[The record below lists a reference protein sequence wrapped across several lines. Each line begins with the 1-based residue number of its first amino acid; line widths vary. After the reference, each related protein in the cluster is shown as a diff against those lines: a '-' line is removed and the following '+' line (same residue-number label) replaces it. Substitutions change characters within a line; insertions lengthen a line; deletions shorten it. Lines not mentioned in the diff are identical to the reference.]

1 MTDATLHP
9 DTRAPDVPPPLAG
22 AAEQTLAHSRQT
34 LAQRAL
40 SSLLA
45 SKVALV
51 SLALVVGLVI
61 VATFAHWISP
71 HAPGEM
77 SLVNRRLYPAFA
89 ATGKTNPAYL
99 LGTDGLGRDI
109 LSRLIYGARMTLI
122 VAFSSVLLG
131 GLIGVMAGL
140 LAGYFGKW
148 ADAIIMR
155 LADLQ
160 LAFPSLLLGL
170 IAMALLGS
178 GVVELVIVIALT
190 QWAVYARVVRSE
202 VLKVKQLEF
211 VQGARALG
219 AGKWRIIFRHVF
231 PNTVASMLVVASFS
245 LAMAIY
251 YEAALSFFGLGVPP
265 AIPTWGNMLADARD
279 IIFRD
284 FYAPLWPGLAI
295 TATVLAFNL
304 LGDWVRDFF
313 DVRI

>member
-1 MTDATLHP
+1 MV
-9 DTRAPDVPPPLAG
+9 DTAGTGQPLTPPLAG
-22 AAEQTLAHSRQT
+22 AAEQTLAHSRET
-34 LAQRAL
+34 LWSRAL
-40 SSLLA
+40 SSLIS
-45 SKVALV
+45 SKVAMVSFFIMVFLIILALFAPWIAPHDPGAM
-51 SLALVVGLVI
+51 SLAD
-61 VATFAHWISP
+61 
-71 HAPGEM
+71 
-77 SLVNRRLYPAFA
+77 RRLFPIFSAE
-89 ATGKTNPAYL
+89 GKTNPAYP

-109 LSRLIYGARMTLI
+109 LSRLIYGARMTMI
-122 VAFSSVLLG
+122 VAFSSVALG
-131 GLIGVMAGL
+131 GFIGVLAGL
-140 LAGYFGKW
+140 FAGYFGSW
-148 ADAIIMR
+148 TDAVIMR

-170 IAMALLGS
+170 VAMALLGS
-178 GVVELVIVIALT
+178 GVVELVFVIALT

-219 AGKWRIIFRHVF
+219 AGKWRLIFRHVF

-245 LAMAIY
+245 LAIAIY

-265 AIPTWGNMLADARD
+265 AIPTWGNMLADSRD

-295 TATVLAFNL
+295 TITVLAFNL
-304 LGDWVRDFF
+304 IGDWVRDFF

>member
-1 MTDATLHP
+1 MARTDPIDFDA
-9 DTRAPDVPPPLAG
+9 PPPLAG
-22 AAEQTLAHSRQT
+22 ESEQTLAHSRET
-34 LAQRAL
+34 VTARVIGSLIASRVAMFSVVVLAVL
-40 SSLLA
+40 IVLA
-45 SKVALV
+45 VFAPW
-51 SLALVVGLVI
+51 LA
-61 VATFAHWISP
+61 P
-71 HAPGEM
+71 HDPGEM
-77 SLVNRRLYPAFA
+77 SLVNRRLYPAFSDA
-89 ATGKTNPAYL
+89 GKTDPAFV

-109 LSRLIYGARMTLI
+109 VSRLIFGARMTLI
-122 VAFSSVLLG
+122 VAFSSVALG
-131 GLIGVMAGL
+131 GLIGVVAGL
-140 LAGYFGKW
+140 FAGYFGKW
-148 ADAIIMR
+148 TDAVIMR

-170 IAMALLGS
+170 VAMALLGS

-190 QWAVYARVVRSE
+190 QWAYYARVVRAE

-219 AGKWRIIFRHVF
+219 ASKWRIIFRHVF

-245 LAMAIY
+245 LAIAIY

-284 FYAPLWPGLAI
+284 FYAPLWPGIAI
-295 TATVLAFNL
+295 TVTVLAFNL
-304 LGDWVRDFF
+304 IGDWLRDFF

>member
-1 MTDATLHP
+1 MAHMPEIDAS
-9 DTRAPDVPPPLAG
+9 APPPLAG
-22 AAEQTLAHSRQT
+22 AAEQTLAHSRET
-34 LAQRAL
+34 LGQRAFR
-40 SSLLA
+40 SLVA
-45 SKVALV
+45 SKIAMV
-51 SLALVVGLVI
+51 SLFVLFFLIILALFAPWI
-61 VATFAHWISP
+61 VP
-71 HAPGEM
+71 HPPHEM
-77 SLVNRRLYPAFA
+77 SLTNRRLFPAFSE
-89 ATGKTNPAYL
+89 TGRSNPSYL

-122 VAFSSVLLG
+122 VAFSSVALG
-131 GLIGVMAGL
+131 GFIGVMAGL

-170 IAMALLGS
+170 VAMALLGS

-190 QWAVYARVVRSE
+190 QWAVYARVIRSE

-245 LAMAIY
+245 LAIAIY

-284 FYAPLWPGLAI
+284 FYAPLWPGIAI
-295 TATVLAFNL
+295 TVTVLAFNL
-304 LGDWVRDFF
+304 LGDWLRDFF

>member
-1 MTDATLHP
+1 MAQTGKIDYDA
-9 DTRAPDVPPPLAG
+9 PPPLAG
-22 AAEQTLAHSRQT
+22 AAEQTLAHSRET
-34 LAQRAL
+34 LSQRAL
-40 SSLLA
+40 RSLLA
-45 SKVALV
+45 SKVAMV
-51 SLALVVGLVI
+51 SLFVLVVLI
-61 VATFAHWISP
+61 ILALFAPWIAP

-77 SLVNRRLYPAFA
+77 SLVNRRLFPAFSDA
-89 ATGKTNPAYL
+89 GRTNPSFL
-99 LGTDGLGRDI
+99 LGTDGLGRDV

-122 VAFSSVLLG
+122 VAFSSVALG
-131 GLIGVMAGL
+131 GFIGVMAGL

-148 ADAIIMR
+148 LDAVIMR

-170 IAMALLGS
+170 VAMALLGS
-178 GVVELVIVIALT
+178 GVKELVIVIALT

-202 VLKVKQLEF
+202 VLKVKELEF

-231 PNTVASMLVVASFS
+231 PNAMASMLVVASFS
-245 LAMAIY
+245 LAIAIY

-284 FYAPLWPGLAI
+284 FYAPLWPGIAI
-295 TATVLAFNL
+295 TVTVLAFNL
-304 LGDWVRDFF
+304 IGDWMRDFF

>member
-1 MTDATLHP
+1 MAQMP
-9 DTRAPDVPPPLAG
+9 EIDTSAPPPLAG
-22 AAEQTLAHSRQT
+22 AAEQTLAHSRET
-34 LAQRAL
+34 LGQRAFR
-40 SSLLA
+40 SLIA
-45 SKVALV
+45 SKIAMLSLFVLFV
-51 SLALVVGLVI
+51 LIILALFAPWI
-61 VATFAHWISP
+61 VP
-71 HAPGEM
+71 HPPHEM
-77 SLVNRRLYPAFA
+77 SLTNRRLFPAFSE
-89 ATGKTNPAYL
+89 TGRSNPSYL

-122 VAFSSVLLG
+122 VAFSSVALG
-131 GLIGVMAGL
+131 GFIGVMAGL

-170 IAMALLGS
+170 VAMALLGS

-245 LAMAIY
+245 LAIAIY

-284 FYAPLWPGLAI
+284 FYAPLWPGIAI
-295 TATVLAFNL
+295 TVTVLAFNL
-304 LGDWVRDFF
+304 LGDWLRDFF

>member
-1 MTDATLHP
+1 MADTANIPATG
-9 DTRAPDVPPPLAG
+9 VPPLAG
-22 AAEQTLAHSRQT
+22 TADQTLAHSRESFG
-34 LAQRAL
+34 QRAWR
-40 SSLLA
+40 SLLA
-45 SKVALV
+45 SKVALFSLIV
-51 SLALVVGLVI
+51 LVVLIVLAL
-61 VATFAHWISP
+61 FAPWIAP

-77 SLVNRRLYPAFA
+77 SLGNRRLHPIFSDI
-89 ATGKTNPAYL
+89 GKTNPAYL
-99 LGTDGLGRDI
+99 LGTDGLGRDV

-122 VAFSSVLLG
+122 VAFSSVVLG
-131 GLIGVMAGL
+131 GFIGVLAGL

-148 ADAIIMR
+148 ADAVIMR

-170 IAMALLGS
+170 VAMALLGS
-178 GVVELVIVIALT
+178 GVVELVFVIALT

-202 VLKVKQLEF
+202 VLKVKQLEV

-219 AGKWRIIFRHVF
+219 AGKWRILFRHVF

-245 LAMAIY
+245 LAIAIY

-284 FYAPLWPGLAI
+284 FYAPLWPGVAI
-295 TATVLAFNL
+295 TVTVLAFNL

>member
-1 MTDATLHP
+1 MAHP
-9 DTRAPDVPPPLAG
+9 VDTKRDGPPPLAG
-22 AAEQTLAHSRQT
+22 TADQTLAHSRESV
-34 LAQRAL
+34 AQRAMRN
-40 SSLLA
+40 LLA
-45 SKVALV
+45 SKIAMFSFFILFVLIV
-51 SLALVVGLVI
+51 LAL
-61 VATFAHWISP
+61 FAPWLAP
-71 HAPGEM
+71 HDPAQM
-77 SLVNRRLYPAFA
+77 SLVNRRLFPVFSE
-89 ATGKTNPAYL
+89 TGKTNAAYL

-109 LSRLIYGARMTLI
+109 VSRMIYGARMTLI

-131 GLIGVMAGL
+131 GFIGVMAGL

-170 IAMALLGS
+170 VAMALLGS

-284 FYAPLWPGLAI
+284 FYAPLWPGIAI
-295 TATVLAFNL
+295 TITVLAFNL
-304 LGDWVRDFF
+304 IGDWIRDFF

>member
-1 MTDATLHP
+1 MAQPAKIDMDAT
-9 DTRAPDVPPPLAG
+9 PPLAG
-22 AAEQTLAHSRQT
+22 VAEQTLAHSRET
-34 LAQRAL
+34 LLQRAL
-40 SSLLA
+40 HSLLA
-45 SKVALV
+45 SKVALISLFLLLLLV
-51 SLALVVGLVI
+51 VLAL
-61 VATFAHWISP
+61 FAPWLSP
-71 HAPGEM
+71 HDPGEM
-77 SLVNRRLYPAFA
+77 SLVNRRLYPAFSDA
-89 ATGKTNPAYL
+89 GKTDPAFL

-109 LSRLIYGARMTLI
+109 VSRLIYGARMTLI
-122 VAFSSVLLG
+122 VAFASVALG
-131 GLIGVMAGL
+131 GFIGVMAGL

-148 ADAIIMR
+148 LDAVIMR

-170 IAMALLGS
+170 VAMALLGS
-178 GVVELVIVIALT
+178 GVVALVIVIALT

-219 AGKWRIIFRHVF
+219 AGKWRIIFHHVF

-245 LAMAIY
+245 LAIAIY

-279 IIFRD
+279 VIFRD
-284 FYAPLWPGLAI
+284 FYAPLWPGIAI
-295 TATVLAFNL
+295 TVTVLAFNL
-304 LGDWVRDFF
+304 IGDWVRDFF

>member
-1 MTDATLHP
+1 MAHP
-9 DTRAPDVPPPLAG
+9 VDTKRDGPPPLAG
-22 AAEQTLAHSRQT
+22 AADQTLAHSRESV
-34 LAQRAL
+34 AQRAMRN
-40 SSLLA
+40 LLA
-45 SKVALV
+45 SKIAMFSFFILFVLIV
-51 SLALVVGLVI
+51 LAL
-61 VATFAHWISP
+61 FAPWLAP
-71 HAPGEM
+71 HDPAQM
-77 SLVNRRLYPAFA
+77 SLVHRRLFPVFSE
-89 ATGKTNPAYL
+89 TGKTNAAYL

-109 LSRLIYGARMTLI
+109 VSRMIYGARMTLI

-131 GLIGVMAGL
+131 GFIGVMAGL

-170 IAMALLGS
+170 VAMALLGS

-284 FYAPLWPGLAI
+284 FYAPLWPGIAI
-295 TATVLAFNL
+295 TITVLAFNL
-304 LGDWVRDFF
+304 IGDWIRDFF

>member
-1 MTDATLHP
+1 MAQETTTLRDP
-9 DTRAPDVPPPLAG
+9 VPPLAG
-22 AAEQTLAHSRQT
+22 SADQTLAHSRET
-34 LAQRAL
+34 LTQRAL
-40 SSLLA
+40 RSLLA
-45 SKVALV
+45 SKVAMFSFFVLFV
-51 SLALVVGLVI
+51 LIILAV
-61 VATFAHWISP
+61 FAPWIAP
-71 HAPGEM
+71 HPPGEM
-77 SLVNRRLYPAFA
+77 SLTNRRLFPIFSE
-89 ATGKTNPAYL
+89 TGRTNPAYL

-109 LSRLIYGARMTLI
+109 VSRMIYGARMTLV
-122 VAFSSVLLG
+122 VAFSSVILG
-131 GLIGVMAGL
+131 GFIGVMAGL

-148 ADAIIMR
+148 IDAVIMR

-170 IAMALLGS
+170 VAMALLGS

-190 QWAVYARVVRSE
+190 QWAIYARVVRSE
-202 VLKVKQLEF
+202 VLKVKELEF

-284 FYAPLWPGLAI
+284 FYAPLWPGVAI
-295 TATVLAFNL
+295 TITVLAFNL
-304 LGDWVRDFF
+304 IGDWIRDFF

>member
-1 MTDATLHP
+1 MAHP
-9 DTRAPDVPPPLAG
+9 AETRFDGPPPLAG
-22 AAEQTLAHSRQT
+22 SADQTLAHSRET
-34 LAQRAL
+34 VWQRAL
-40 SSLLA
+40 RSLLA
-45 SKVALV
+45 SNVAMFSFFILFV
-51 SLALVVGLVI
+51 LIVLAV
-61 VATFAHWISP
+61 FAPWLAP
-71 HAPGEM
+71 HDPAEM
-77 SLVNRRLYPAFA
+77 SLVNRRLFPIFSE
-89 ATGKTNPAYL
+89 TGRSNSAYL

-109 LSRLIYGARMTLI
+109 VSRMIYGARMTLI
-122 VAFSSVLLG
+122 VAFSSVALG
-131 GLIGVMAGL
+131 GFIGVMAGL
-140 LAGYFGKW
+140 LAGYFGSW
-148 ADAIIMR
+148 ADAVIMR

-170 IAMALLGS
+170 VAMALLGS

-190 QWAVYARVVRSE
+190 QWAIYARVVRSE

-295 TATVLAFNL
+295 TVTVLAFNL
-304 LGDWVRDFF
+304 IGDWIRDFF

>member
-1 MTDATLHP
+1 MAQIDRI
-9 DTRAPDVPPPLAG
+9 DTSKPPPLAG
-22 AAEQTLAHSRQT
+22 SAEQTLAHSRET
-34 LAQRAL
+34 VTQRAL
-40 SSLLA
+40 RSFLA
-45 SKVALV
+45 SKVAMFSFFILFV
-51 SLALVVGLVI
+51 LIVLAL
-61 VATFAHWISP
+61 FAPWIAP
-71 HAPGEM
+71 HPPGEM
-77 SLVNRRLYPAFA
+77 SLVNRRLSPAFSEA
-89 ATGKTNPAYL
+89 GKTNPAFL

-122 VAFSSVLLG
+122 VAFSSVALG
-131 GLIGVMAGL
+131 GIIGVMAGL

-170 IAMALLGS
+170 VAMALLGS

-190 QWAVYARVVRSE
+190 QWAIYARVVRSE

-219 AGKWRIIFRHVF
+219 AGRWRIIFRHVL
-231 PNTVASMLVVASFS
+231 PNTVASMMVVASFS
-245 LAMAIY
+245 LALAIY

-284 FYAPLWPGLAI
+284 FYAPLWPGIAI
-295 TATVLAFNL
+295 TVTVLAFNL
-304 LGDWVRDFF
+304 IGDWVRDFF

>member
-1 MTDATLHP
+1 MSEAATTGR
-9 DTRAPDVPPPLAG
+9 DRQPPLAG
-22 AAEQTLAHSRQT
+22 AAEQTLAHSRET
-34 LAQRAL
+34 LWQRAL
-40 SSLLA
+40 RSLVA
-45 SKVALV
+45 SKVAMFSLFILV
-51 SLALVVGLVI
+51 TLVI
-61 VATFAHWISP
+61 LAIFAPWIAP
-71 HAPGEM
+71 HPYHEM
-77 SLVNRRLYPAFA
+77 SLVNRRLFPAFS
-89 ATGKTNPAYL
+89 ATGNTNPAFL

-122 VAFSSVLLG
+122 VAFSSVALG
-131 GLIGVMAGL
+131 GAIGVMAGL

-148 ADAIIMR
+148 LDAVIMR

-170 IAMALLGS
+170 VAMALLGS

-219 AGKWRIIFRHVF
+219 ASKWRIIFRHVF

-245 LAMAIY
+245 LAIAIY

-284 FYAPLWPGLAI
+284 FYAPLWPGIAI
-295 TATVLAFNL
+295 TVTVLAFNL
-304 LGDWVRDFF
+304 IGDWVRDFF

>member
-1 MTDATLHP
+1 MDDADRIL
-9 DTRAPDVPPPLAG
+9 APKAPPLAG
-22 AAEQTLAHSRQT
+22 ASEQTLAHSRET
-34 LAQRAL
+34 LGQRAL
-40 SSLLA
+40 SSLLD
-45 SKVALV
+45 SNVAMISLLILV
-51 SLALVVGLVI
+51 SLIILAV
-61 VATFAHWISP
+61 FAPWIAP
-71 HAPGEM
+71 HAPDQM
-77 SLVNRRLYPAFA
+77 SLVNRRLFPVFSEY
-89 ATGKTNPAYL
+89 GKTNPDFL
-99 LGTDGLGRDI
+99 LGTDGLGRDL
-109 LSRLIYGARMTLI
+109 LSRLIYGARMTLV
-122 VAFSSVLLG
+122 VAFSSVALG
-131 GLIGVMAGL
+131 GFIGVMAGL
-140 LAGYFGKW
+140 MAGYFGKW
-148 ADAIIMR
+148 LDVVIMR

-170 IAMALLGS
+170 VAMALLGS

-219 AGKWRIIFRHVF
+219 AGRWRIIFRHVF

-245 LAMAIY
+245 LAIAIY

-284 FYAPLWPGLAI
+284 FYAPLWPGIAI
-295 TATVLAFNL
+295 TVTVLAFNL
-304 LGDWVRDFF
+304 LGDWLRDFF

>member
-1 MTDATLHP
+1 MAQSGKIDYDA
-9 DTRAPDVPPPLAG
+9 PPPLAG
-22 AAEQTLAHSRQT
+22 AAEQTLAHSRET

-40 SSLLA
+40 RSLLA
-45 SKVALV
+45 SKVAMV
-51 SLALVVGLVI
+51 SLFVLVVLI
-61 VATFAHWISP
+61 ILALFAPWIAP
-71 HAPGEM
+71 HAPDEM
-77 SLVNRRLYPAFA
+77 SLVNRRLFPAFSDA
-89 ATGKTNPAYL
+89 GRTNPSFL
-99 LGTDGLGRDI
+99 LGTDGLGRDV

-122 VAFSSVLLG
+122 VAFSSVALG
-131 GLIGVMAGL
+131 GFIGVMAGL

-148 ADAIIMR
+148 LDAVIMR

-170 IAMALLGS
+170 VAMALLGS
-178 GVVELVIVIALT
+178 GVKELVIVIALT

-202 VLKVKQLEF
+202 VLKVKELEF

-231 PNTVASMLVVASFS
+231 PNAMASMLVVASFS
-245 LAMAIY
+245 LAIAIY

-284 FYAPLWPGLAI
+284 FYAPLWSGIAI
-295 TATVLAFNL
+295 TVTVLAFNL
-304 LGDWVRDFF
+304 IGDWMRDFF

>member
-1 MTDATLHP
+1 M
-9 DTRAPDVPPPLAG
+9 
-22 AAEQTLAHSRQT
+22 
-34 LAQRAL
+34 AL
-40 SSLLA
+40 L
-45 SKVALV
+45 
-51 SLALVVGLVI
+51 SLAILLILVVLAV
-61 VATFAHWISP
+61 FAPWIAP
-71 HAPGEM
+71 HDPGEM
-77 SLVNRRLYPAFA
+77 SLVNRRLFPAFSDE
-89 ATGKTNPAYL
+89 GRTNAAYL
-99 LGTDGLGRDI
+99 LGTDGLGRDV

-131 GLIGVMAGL
+131 GFVGVMAGL
-140 LAGYFGKW
+140 FAGYFGKW
-148 ADAIIMR
+148 LGAAIMR

-170 IAMALLGS
+170 VAMALLGS
-178 GVVELVIVIALT
+178 GVVELVLVIALT
-190 QWAVYARVVRSE
+190 QWAIYARVVRSE
-202 VLKVKQLEF
+202 VLRVKELEF

-219 AGKWRIIFRHVF
+219 AGRWRLIFRHVF

-265 AIPTWGNMLADARD
+265 AIPTWGNMLSDARD

-295 TATVLAFNL
+295 TVTVLAFNL
-304 LGDWVRDFF
+304 IGDWVRDFF

>member
-1 MTDATLHP
+1 MTDTTQDISA
-9 DTRAPDVPPPLAG
+9 PPLAQ
-22 AAEQTLAHSRQT
+22 AEQTLAHSRQS
-34 LAQRAL
+34 LGRRAWE
-40 SSLLA
+40 SLLA

-51 SLALVVGLVI
+51 STAFVLVLILVAI
-61 VATFAHWISP
+61 FAPLVAP
-71 HAPGEM
+71 HPPGEM
-77 SLVNRRLYPAFA
+77 SLVNRRLFPVFA
-89 ATGKTNPAYL
+89 ETGRTNPAFL

-109 LSRLIYGARMTLI
+109 VSRLIFGARMTLV
-122 VAFSSVLLG
+122 VAFASVALG
-131 GLIGVMAGL
+131 GLVGVTAGL
-140 LAGYFGKW
+140 FAGFFGKW
-148 ADAIIMR
+148 TDAVIMR

-170 IAMALLGS
+170 VAMALLGS

-219 AGKWRIIFRHVF
+219 ASKWRIIFRHVL
-231 PNTVASMLVVASFS
+231 PNTLASMLVVASFS
-245 LAMAIY
+245 LALAIY

-284 FYAPLWPGLAI
+284 FYAPVWPGVAI
-295 TATVLAFNL
+295 TLTVLAFNL
-304 LGDWVRDFF
+304 IGDWVRDFF